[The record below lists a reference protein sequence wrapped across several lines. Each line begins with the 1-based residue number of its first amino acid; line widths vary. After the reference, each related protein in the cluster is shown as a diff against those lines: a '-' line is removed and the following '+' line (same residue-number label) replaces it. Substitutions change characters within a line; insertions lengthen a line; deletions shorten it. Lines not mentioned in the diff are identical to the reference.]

1 VIGTEK
7 REHLQLS
14 MFNFHF
20 AITGWFE
27 RRIQSRFWADKRIL
41 FRSLFYILA
50 MLLYGTILPAMA
62 QCPMCR
68 ASVEGSPEA
77 AAATSQ
83 WNIAVLVLL
92 VPPVAMFVGMFVL
105 ICRYRNYS
113 KSRTEADGVAGD

>member
-1 VIGTEK
+1 VTEPK
-7 REHLQLS
+7 ESNLH
-14 MFNFHF
+14 FTIYNFQF
-20 AITGWFE
+20 AIAGWFE
-27 RRIQSRFWADKRIL
+27 RRTQSRFWANKRIL
-41 FRSLFYILA
+41 FRSLFSVLA
-50 MLLYGTILPAMA
+50 MLLFGTILPALA

-105 ICRYRNYS
+105 IYRYRNFNR
-113 KSRTEADGVAGD
+113 SRTEADGVAGN